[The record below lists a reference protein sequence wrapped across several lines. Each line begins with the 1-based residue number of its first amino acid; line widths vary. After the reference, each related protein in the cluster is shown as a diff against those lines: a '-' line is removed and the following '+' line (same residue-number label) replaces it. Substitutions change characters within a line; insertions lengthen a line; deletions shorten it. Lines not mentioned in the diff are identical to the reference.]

1 MATELK
7 VPSAGESITEV
18 TIVEWLKDE
27 GGFADLDETIA
38 VIETDKANVEVNA
51 PVAGTLQKILKGAGE
66 TAEVGEVIGMMEPG
80 ERPAASAS
88 KRTEKPEQSDAA
100 PSGSGAPASESPPPS
115 GSSERSSIEE
125 GGPTGSA
132 PIEKASAASPTTT
145 NDTSHAAFAS
155 PAVRRAMR
163 EHHVDL
169 SGVSGSGPGGR
180 ITMADLQGLRAGPTV
195 GPRGEERVAMT
206 SLRKRIAE
214 RLVQS
219 QNDAALLTTF
229 NEVDMGPVMSLRKQ
243 YQDEFV
249 SKHGIK
255 LGFMSFFVKACIE
268 ALKEFPAINAE
279 IDGNEIIYKDY
290 YDIGVAVGG
299 GRGLVVPVIRSA
311 ERLSFAQI
319 EKTIA
324 DFGRRARDNKLKVEE
339 LQGGTFTISNGGVY
353 GSLMSTPIIN
363 PPQSGILGMHAIQ
376 DRPVVRDGQ
385 VVPGKMMYLALTY
398 DHRLVDGRE
407 AVTFLVKIKHLVED
421 PTRLL
426 LEV

>member
-1 MATELK
+1 MTIELK

-18 TIVEWLKDE
+18 TIVEWLKDV
-27 GGFADLDETIA
+27 GAYADLDETIA

-51 PVAGTLQKILKGAGE
+51 PVAGTLQKILKEAGE
-66 TAEVGEVIGMMEPG
+66 PAEVGEIIGLMEAG
-80 ERPAASAS
+80 GRPAASAETPS
-88 KRTEKPEQSDAA
+88 AA
-100 PSGSGAPASESPPPS
+100 EP
-115 GSSERSSIEE
+115 
-125 GGPTGSA
+125 
-132 PIEKASAASPTTT
+132 ASAADPGEQAPAAAPPAVPPTAPPSVASRPPPVPA
-145 NDTSHAAFAS
+145 NGGGAPPAAFAS
-155 PAVRRAMR
+155 PAVRRALR
-163 EHHVDL
+163 EHDVDL
-169 SGVSGSGPGGR
+169 DQIQGSGPGGR
-180 ITMADLQGLRAGPTV
+180 ITMDDLRGLRSPPTES
-195 GPRGEERVAMT
+195 PRAEERVAMT

-229 NEVDMGPVMSLRKQ
+229 NEVDMGAVMDLRRA

-249 SKHGIK
+249 AKHGVK
-255 LGFMSFFVKACIE
+255 LGFMSFFVKAAIE

-279 IDGNEIIYKDY
+279 IDGNEIIYRDY

-299 GRGLVVPVIRSA
+299 GRGLVVPVIRNA

-319 EKTIA
+319 EKTIG
-324 DFGRRARDNKLKVEE
+324 DYGQRARANKLKVEE

-376 DRPVVRDGQ
+376 ERPVVRNGQ
-385 VVPGKMMYLALTY
+385 IVVAKMMYLALTY
-398 DHRLVDGRE
+398 DHRIVDGRE
-407 AVTFLVKIKHLVED
+407 AVTFLVRLKTLVEN
-421 PTRLL
+421 PSRML